1 MSRMV
6 IALVCLSFGLTG
18 CSTLLSGG
26 NNLQVRQGSS
36 SSLVDFLYPDGEV
49 PPAPS
54 EALPQVRL
62 PAKVG
67 LAFVPTRG
75 GNPLS
80 AAEQKVL
87 LDRVAAAFSD
97 RPFVASIQVIPD
109 AYLRNASG
117 VTGMQQTARLFDVDV
132 MGLVS
137 YDQLA
142 LSGERDSALLYWTVV
157 GALVVKGNEN
167 EVQTMIDTAVF
178 DVTTGRLLFRAPG
191 TDRDRRNST
200 LMDSGKDL
208 RELKVDGFS
217 GATDEMITNLDAE
230 LTLLREA
237 VQNGERVE
245 VAWTGGGGSVDV
257 LLALGLLLMAA
268 RRFRMGQRVVASRD
282 HELPRVATV
291 PAVSSAASLG

>member
-1 MSRMV
+1 MNRLV
-6 IALVCLSFGLTG
+6 IALVCLSFGLSG

-54 EALPQVRL
+54 EALPQLRL

-80 AAEQKVL
+80 AAEQKEL

-132 MGLVS
+132 MALVS

-157 GALVVKGNEN
+157 GALVVKGNAN

-208 RELKVDGFS
+208 RALKVDGFS
-217 GATDEMITNLDAE
+217 DATDEMITNLDAE

-237 VQNGERVE
+237 VQNGERVK
-245 VAWTGGGGSVDV
+245 VAWSGGGGSVGV
-257 LLALGLLLMAA
+257 LLLVCLLLP
-268 RRFRMGQRVVASRD
+268 VVLRILKRWKAKPERD
-282 HELPRVATV
+282 HELPPLASAK
-291 PAVSSAASLG
+291 AVFSTASLG